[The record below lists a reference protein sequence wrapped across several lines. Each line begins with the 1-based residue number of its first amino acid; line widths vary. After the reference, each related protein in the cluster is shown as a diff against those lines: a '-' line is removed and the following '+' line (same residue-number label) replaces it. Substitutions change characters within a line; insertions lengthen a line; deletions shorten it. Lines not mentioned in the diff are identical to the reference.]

1 VQVHEGHR
9 RQKTMLKRAVGSKEA
24 HEHDGGACLRTRLT
38 EDCFI

>member
-9 RQKTMLKRAVGSKEA
+9 GQTTMLKRAVGSREA
-24 HEHDGGACLRTRLT
+24 REHDGGVRLRTRLT